1 MAIYCDSLSVHKS
14 KETKPYWEKLDIKR
28 IFYVGYSPEVNPIE
42 ACFSQV
48 KREFCKERLNALVNQ
63 EEFETVKVIQQSFKL
78 VTPQLVTSC
87 VRKSMDLLKTT

>member
-14 KETKPYWEKLDIKR
+14 KETKPWWEKLDIKR
-28 IFYVGYSPEVNPIE
+28 IFNVGYSPEFNPIE
-42 ACFSQV
+42 SCFSQV